1 MNKNIIFVLLV
12 AILCSLVQLSLRL
25 DVDWMQYA
33 RTDISEQQWWR
44 FLSGNFVHL
53 TWRHLGM
60 NALALMAIVILFP
73 KSLTAKGL
81 ALALLVSG
89 LSTTLGLWVFS
100 PDVHWYVGL
109 SGALHGL
116 LATLI
121 IVDYV
126 LQKHWLNILLL
137 VVLIAKL
144 CWEGMM
150 GPMPGSESAAGG
162 PIVVQAHL
170 YGFIGGLLISTYILI
185 KNNKLEK

>member
-12 AILCSLVQLSLRL
+12 AILCSLAQLSLRL